1 MAIINNNFHIR
12 EKKVRHPALR
22 WFMFAASSVVIG
34 AVIAN
39 TNFGS
44 ESEVSATEEYQTIDL
59 KTNNLIEDPSPQE
72 RIAHQ
77 SIALS
82 LPELQAQQE
91 IIDNL
96 HNIETK
102 KWREFKVRSGDNMAL
117 LFKRAGIKAN
127 QLAAVMASGKA
138 AKQLRSIY
146 PKDIIRVLTDDQG
159 KLVSLH
165 YDIDHK
171 SYLMVERGNDESNPD
186 KLVSDIYKYKIRL
199 TAMK

>member
-1 MAIINNNFHIR
+1 MAIINNNFRIR
-12 EKKVRHPALR
+12 EKKVKHPALR
-22 WFMFAASSVVIG
+22 WFMFIASSVAIG

-44 ESEVSATEEYQTIDL
+44 EPEVSATQEYQTIDL
-59 KTNNLIEDPSPQE
+59 NINNLTEDLSPQE
-72 RIAHQ
+72 RIARQ

-138 AKQLRSIY
+138 AKQLRKIY
-146 PKDIIRVLTDDQG
+146 PKDVIRVLTDDQG
-159 KLVSLH
+159 KFSFITL
-165 YDIDHK
+165 
-171 SYLMVERGNDESNPD
+171 
-186 KLVSDIYKYKIRL
+186 
-199 TAMK
+199 